1 MLALADVL
9 TRYGAREARF
19 TRAGGGAES
28 AQGPGGSLTN
38 AVDRHGVLPLAA
50 SLEDG
55 EMLSLEDGDV
65 SLELVRRGAVATLRV
80 KWASGPAYEETL
92 AVRPGEPGPFRGE
105 GAAAPVVATP
115 VARGER
121 VKDLRAALHDPTLAL
136 HVLDDGVYT
145 NASGAR
151 AIIPAMRGEDLGARA
166 FRDAHGVKASYIAG
180 AMAGGIGSADIL
192 VAMSRAGLL
201 AFFGAGGLPVE
212 AVETA
217 LKKVRTELGDRP
229 RVGFNLLHNP
239 VEPQVEEHTVD
250 LYLEHGIQ
258 RASASA
264 FMRLTRAVV
273 RYRLS
278 GIEKSG
284 DEIVVPNKV
293 FAKISRG
300 ETAEM
305 FLRPAPK
312 KLVEELV
319 ADGILTKGQAELAAL
334 VPMAEDVTMEAD
346 SGGHT
351 DRRPLVGMLPV
362 IRRLRERVSKE
373 EKYTERGI
381 RVRVGGAGGIG
392 DPASVHA
399 AFALGADYI
408 LTGSVNQA
416 SVEAGTSRLAKEM
429 VAEATAIDCTTGP
442 APDMFEI
449 GAEVQVLGRGTMYAQ
464 RAGRLYELYRRYNSL
479 DDVPKADREK
489 VEKTIFLRSFDDVW
503 TETAAYW
510 SARDPREV
518 ERAHADAH
526 HKMALVFRWYLGMTS
541 RWARTG
547 EASRKRDF
555 QIWCG
560 PAAGVFN
567 DWVRGSWLEPLDAR
581 HVVDI
586 AWALLDGG
594 AVMARVHQA
603 KALGLALPAGTDD
616 PPPLQRKR

>member
-1 MLALADVL
+1 
-9 TRYGAREARF
+9 
-19 TRAGGGAES
+19 
-28 AQGPGGSLTN
+28 
-38 AVDRHGVLPLAA
+38 
-50 SLEDG
+50 
-55 EMLSLEDGDV
+55 
-65 SLELVRRGAVATLRV
+65 
-80 KWASGPAYEETL
+80 
-92 AVRPGEPGPFRGE
+92 
-105 GAAAPVVATP
+105 
-115 VARGER
+115 
-121 VKDLRAALHDPTLAL
+121 
-136 HVLDDGVYT
+136 
-145 NASGAR
+145 
-151 AIIPAMRGEDLGARA
+151 
-166 FRDAHGVKASYIAG
+166 
-180 AMAGGIGSADIL
+180 
-192 VAMSRAGLL
+192 
-201 AFFGAGGLPVE
+201 
-212 AVETA
+212 
-217 LKKVRTELGDRP
+217 
-229 RVGFNLLHNP
+229 
-239 VEPQVEEHTVD
+239 
-250 LYLEHGIQ
+250 
-258 RASASA
+258 
-264 FMRLTRAVV
+264 
-273 RYRLS
+273 
-278 GIEKSG
+278 
-284 DEIVVPNKV
+284 
-293 FAKISRG
+293 
-300 ETAEM
+300 
-305 FLRPAPK
+305 
-312 KLVEELV
+312 
-319 ADGILTKGQAELAAL
+319 
-334 VPMAEDVTMEAD
+334 
-346 SGGHT
+346 
-351 DRRPLVGMLPV
+351 MLPI
-362 IRRLRERVSKE
+362 IRRLRDRVSIAE
-373 EKYTERGI
+373 NYAERGI
-381 RVRVGGAGGIG
+381 HVRVGGAGGIG

-442 APDMFEI
+442 APDMYEI

-479 DDVPKADREK
+479 EEVPKADREK

-603 KALGLALPAGTDD
+603 KALGLALPPGTDD

>member
-19 TRAGGGAES
+19 TRAGGSGES
-28 AQGPGGSLTN
+28 ALGPGGSLTT

-55 EMLSLEDGDV
+55 EMLALEDGDV

-92 AVRPGEPGPFRGE
+92 AVRPGEPAPFRAGD
-105 GAAAPVVATP
+105 APPVASP
-115 VARGER
+115 VVARGER
-121 VKDLRAALHDPTLAL
+121 VKDLKAAIHDPTITL

-151 AIIPAMRGEDLGARA
+151 AIIPAIRGEDLGSQS
-166 FRDAHGVKASYIAG
+166 FRDAHGVRASYIAG

-192 VAMSRAGLL
+192 IAMSRAGLL

-212 AVETA
+212 AVQTA
-217 LKKVRTELGDRP
+217 LKTVRTELGDRP

-362 IRRLRERVSKE
+362 IRRLRDRVSKE
-373 EKYTERGI
+373 ERYAERGI
-381 RVRVGGAGGIG
+381 HVRVGGAGGIG

-449 GAEVQVLGRGTMYAQ
+449 GAEVQVLGRGTLYAQ

-489 VEKTIFLRSFDDVW
+489 VEKTILQRSFEDVW

-603 KALGLALPAGTDD
+603 KALGLALPPGTDD
-616 PPPLQRKR
+616 PPPLQRRR